1 MGYAVLHMEK
11 ASGTDSAMSSHI
23 ERTIEPKNA
32 DKNRTH
38 LNQELI
44 EFPDGVQS
52 RTEAIQHRLDTAGLK
67 RKIGKNQVRAIRI
80 LLTGSPDDMK
90 RIEKEGKLNT
100 WCHDNLKWLGDTYG
114 ADNIVSAV
122 LHLDETTPHI
132 HATLVPIVTGERR
145 KAKKEQEQQTG
156 KKYKKKNSNAP
167 RLCADD
173 VMSRIKLKEYQNTY
187 AEQMAKYGLQR
198 GIEGSEAKH
207 VSTSQY
213 YRDLIETTRTV
224 KSDVAKLQEQKEQAK
239 QELSQ
244 VKGEINSEKLKG
256 IAVNVGT
263 TLMEG
268 ASSFLGTSKVRKQTM
283 HIEQLEAMLDKAH
296 DDNIKLQQQNK
307 AKEVERQKEMD
318 DFVRTAQNEITNMNN
333 IFQQKKIELQTEI
346 DSYESR
352 LQKVLRWFPVV
363 GEYLRIEKL
372 CKAIGLAKEHI
383 SALLSNKTILY
394 TGDLYSEEHK
404 RKFTTQNSQIH
415 IDKGDKKKFLLTID
429 NKNHSNW
436 FKDKWDEI
444 KQSVNIRNT
453 NNRSR
458 GFRM

>member
-1 MGYAVLHMEK
+1 MGYAVLHMSK

-38 LNQELI
+38 LNRELI

-80 LLTGSPDDMK
+80 LLTGNPGDMK
-90 RIEKEGKLNT
+90 RIENDGKLNG
-100 WCHDNLKWLGDTYG
+100 WCHSNLKWLGDTYG

-145 KAKKEQEQQTG
+145 KVKKEQEQQIG
-156 KKYKKKNSNAP
+156 KKYKKKSSNAP

-173 VMSRIKLKEYQNTY
+173 VMSRVKLKEYQNTY

-207 VSTSQY
+207 ISTSQY
-213 YRDLIETTRTV
+213 YRNLIEMTRSV
-224 KSDVAKLQEQKEQAK
+224 KSGVDKLQEQKEQAQK
-239 QELSQ
+239 ELSK

-256 IAVNVGT
+256 VAINIGT
-263 TLMEG
+263 TIAEG
-268 ASSFLGTSKVRKQTM
+268 ASAILGTSKVRKQEQ
-283 HIEQLEAMLDKAH
+283 HIEQLKAMLEKSH
-296 DDNIKLQQQNK
+296 DDNVTLQQQYK
-307 AKEVERQKEMD
+307 AREAERQKKMD
-318 DFVRTAQNEITNMNN
+318 DFVRNAQNELTNMNN
-333 IFQQKKIELQTEI
+333 IYQQKKIELQAER
-346 DSYESR
+346 DSFKLA
-352 LQKVLRWFPVV
+352 LQKVLRWFPLA
-363 GEYLRIEKL
+363 GEYFRMEKL

-383 SALLSNKTILY
+383 SALFSNKPILY

-404 RKFTTQNSQIH
+404 RRFSTQKSQIQMCKDDNNKLLLA
-415 IDKGDKKKFLLTID
+415 IDRRL
-429 NKNHSNW
+429 HSDW
-436 FKDKWDEI
+436 FKERWNDI
-444 KQSVNIRNT
+444 KPSLSKSKGRKI
-453 NNRSR
+453 
-458 GFRM
+458 